1 MSAETTGTSVTETV
15 YGEWISPF
23 VASYADQYRNPTQFF
38 ARFDPLNGSSTVAVP
53 RLDSDLGDPNDDG
66 VGVDTEYAATDGT
79 DLANTEL
86 TTADATFSIS
96 EYGLMRTIT
105 DSVMESSQSAQ
116 SLLAMIIP
124 DGAAV
129 LMAAANDDACALFAS
144 LSNSSGTST
153 ENCSVANVDD
163 AIYDLAERGAQGE
176 LVGIFDH
183 QAIRD
188 FQDALQGS
196 GVTPQ
201 LTSATYAGA
210 ADRLMNVQPNGD
222 SGRNVEGYVLS
233 YKGVPIYRQG
243 LCDTANTAADVV
255 SAIFVRGDI
264 ESQRGTAAFGQGS
277 LREFRLETERNASLR
292 ATEFV
297 MTMRWG
303 CGEIG
308 DTFGQK
314 LVTDAP

>member
-1 MSAETTGTSVTETV
+1 MAAETTTTSVTETV

-23 VASYADQYRNPTQFF
+23 VASYADQYRNPMQFF
-38 ARFDPLNGSSTVAVP
+38 ARFDPLNGAATVSVP
-53 RLDSDLGDPNDDG
+53 RLDSNLGNPNDDG
-66 VGVDTEYAATDGT
+66 ASVDLEFNATEGS

-96 EYGLMRTIT
+96 EYGVMRVIT
-105 DSVMESSQSAQ
+105 DSVLESSQSAA

-124 DGAAV
+124 DGAAI
-129 LMAAANDDACALFAS
+129 LAAAGNDDGCALFAG
-144 LSNSSGTST
+144 LSNSSGST
-153 ENCSVANVDD
+153 GVNMLVADVDD

-176 LVGIFDH
+176 LVGVFDH
-183 QAIRD
+183 QGIRD
-188 FQDALQGS
+188 FQDAL
-196 GVTPQ
+196 
-201 LTSATYAGA
+201 SATNAAAAVYQSA
-210 ADRLMNVQPNGD
+210 ADRLMNVQASGD
-222 SGRNVEGYVLS
+222 AGRNVEGYVLS
-233 YKGVPIYRQG
+233 YKNVPIYRTG
-243 LCDTANTAADVV
+243 LTDTANTGADVV

-277 LREFRLETERNASLR
+277 LREFRPETERTASLR